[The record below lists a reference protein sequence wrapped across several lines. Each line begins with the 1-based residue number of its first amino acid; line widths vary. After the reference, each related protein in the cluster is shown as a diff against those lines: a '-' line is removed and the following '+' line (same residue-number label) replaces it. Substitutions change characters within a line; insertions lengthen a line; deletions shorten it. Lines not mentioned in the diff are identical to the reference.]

1 MDIFTG
7 ILILL
12 TAAVVTVSLCR
23 RMKLPPIIGYLAV
36 GVICGPGGLN
46 FVSSPEDFHYLAEF
60 GVVFLMFTLG
70 LEFSIPRL
78 IAAKKVLLGVGSLQV
93 FSCLAAVF
101 GVALYFGLSPAQS
114 FIVGAALALSSTAVV
129 VKQLDEQQE
138 RNTSHGQ
145 LSINILLFQ
154 DIAAVL
160 FLIVVTAI
168 GAESESASLP
178 MALAITLTKGIL
190 VSVAMALIGLRV
202 LRPMLHEVAKAHSTE
217 LFMLATLFVILS
229 SAWITEHIGLS
240 MALGAFLAGMMLGE
254 TEFKH
259 QLEIDI
265 RPFQDVLLGLF
276 FVVIGS
282 YFDLGDF
289 PEYWDS
295 ILLIL
300 VTLIV
305 GKTILIM
312 MISLIMK
319 QGGLKSSLKTGIILA
334 HGGEFGFVI
343 LTLAIQYNL
352 ISDEERPALFSAMVL
367 SVMLAPL
374 MIRYNKELA
383 SIFVKKKDFIE
394 NKDHVPQQLV
404 DHASEIDNHII
415 ICGYGRVGQ
424 IITKFLDR
432 EHIPWVA
439 LDLDPYRISKA
450 SLAGEHSYF
459 GDATNPK
466 TLAAAGLY
474 KARMIVIT
482 FGNESCALEAL
493 QSVRSLHQNVPVF
506 VRTKNDTHME
516 QFQAA
521 GATEVVPEKLEGS
534 LMLASHLLLSLGI
547 PTNRIL
553 AKLRKIHSNRY
564 KLLREFFTGSDD
576 FVTQEADDVSRR
588 SLHSFIVTDCSW
600 ASEKDVATIMI
611 ATPEQASLKSLTR
624 GLTRY
629 QPVPAT
635 LTIKPGDVL
644 VFLATPE
651 EITLLD
657 ELLLSPIGN
666 NINV

>member
-1 MDIFTG
+1 MEIFDG

-12 TAAVVTVSLCR
+12 TAAVVSVSLCR
-23 RMKLPPIIGYLAV
+23 RLKLPPIIGYLAV
-36 GVICGPGGLN
+36 GVVCGPGGLKLMAT
-46 FVSSPEDFHYLAEF
+46 PEDYHFLAEF

-78 IAAKKVLLGVGSLQV
+78 IAAKKVLLGVGGLQV
-93 FSCLAAVF
+93 TLCL
-101 GVALYFGLSPAQS
+101 GVVYLIARFFELSPEQS
-114 FIVGAALALSSTAVV
+114 FIIGAALSLSSTAVV
-129 VKQLDEQQE
+129 VKQLDEQHE
-138 RNTSHGQ
+138 KNTAHGQ
-145 LSINILLFQ
+145 LAINILLFQ
-154 DIAAVL
+154 DIAAVI
-160 FLIVVTAI
+160 FLIIVTAI
-168 GAESESASLP
+168 GAESGSTSLP
-178 MALAITLTKGIL
+178 MALFTTLTKGII
-190 VSVAMALIGLRV
+190 VCVAMALIGLRL

-217 LFMLATLFVILS
+217 LFMLATLFVTLG
-229 SAWITEHIGLS
+229 SAWITDQIGLS

-259 QLEIDI
+259 QLELDI

-276 FVVIGS
+276 FIVIGT
-282 YFDLGDF
+282 YFDLEEL
-289 PEYWDS
+289 PEHWQS
-295 ILLIL
+295 ILMIL
-300 VTLIV
+300 VALIV
-305 GKTILIM
+305 GKAIM
-312 MISLIMK
+312 IMLISLIMK
-319 QGGLKSSLKTGIILA
+319 QGNLKSSLKTGILLA

-352 ISDEERPALFSAMVL
+352 ISEDERPAIFSALVL
-367 SVMLAPL
+367 SVILAPL
-374 MIRYNKELA
+374 MIRYNKQIAKLF
-383 SIFVKKKDFIE
+383 IKKKDLVE

-404 DHASEIDNHII
+404 EHTSEIDKHII

-424 IITKFLDR
+424 IITKFLDQ

-450 SLAGEHSYF
+450 SLAGEHSFY

-482 FGNESCALEAL
+482 FGNELCALEAL
-493 QSVRSLHQNVPVF
+493 QSIRAMHQDVPVF
-506 VRTKNDTHME
+506 IRTKNDTHME
-516 QFQAA
+516 KFQKA

-547 PTNRIL
+547 PTHRIL
-553 AKLRKIHSNRY
+553 AKLRKIHSTRY
-564 KLLREFFTGSDD
+564 KLLREFFAGSDD
-576 FVTQEADDVSRR
+576 FVMQEGDDSSRR
-588 SLHSFIVTDCSW
+588 SLHSFIVTDYSW
-600 ASEKDVATIMI
+600 ALDKEIATIMI
-611 ATPEQASLKSLTR
+611 AIPENSSLKSLTR

-635 LTIKPGDVL
+635 ISIQAGDVL

-657 ELLLSPIGN
+657 ELLLSPLNSKMKI
-666 NINV
+666 